1 MEVPPTVAQYHEVAL
16 IVASSQRKREI
27 MEREP
32 RPTMFS
38 LASSDPQGE
47 LIDRT
52 GMDAESLQQIDRI
65 MGEMGRL
72 RAVERKISRVS
83 QDYMKLNE
91 TDMRAIRFLISA
103 QHTETPVTPSMLAK
117 HLRITT
123 ASVTKMIDRL
133 EMGGHVL
140 RTPHP
145 TDRRSLCITVTRET
159 HLAAREQVGRHHASR
174 FGAAQRLSPA
184 EREVVIRFLAET
196 ASDLEDSINRGH
208 SRSTLEA

>member
-1 MEVPPTVAQYHEVAL
+1 
-16 IVASSQRKREI
+16 

-38 LASSDPQGE
+38 LASSDPKGE

-52 GMDAESLQQIDRI
+52 GLDVEALEQIDRI
-65 MGEMGRL
+65 MAEMGHL
-72 RAVERKISRVS
+72 RAVERKISRAS

-103 QHTETPVTPSMLAK
+103 QHTQTAVTPSMLAK
-117 HLRITT
+117 HLKITT
-123 ASVTKMIDRL
+123 ASVTKLIDRL
-133 EMGGHVL
+133 ENGGHVV
-140 RTPHP
+140 RAPHP
-145 TDRRSLCITVTRET
+145 TDRRSLCITVTRDT

-174 FGAAQRLSPA
+174 FGAALRLSPA

-196 ASDLEDSINRGH
+196 ASDLENSSN
-208 SRSTLEA
+208 STHASNAPEA